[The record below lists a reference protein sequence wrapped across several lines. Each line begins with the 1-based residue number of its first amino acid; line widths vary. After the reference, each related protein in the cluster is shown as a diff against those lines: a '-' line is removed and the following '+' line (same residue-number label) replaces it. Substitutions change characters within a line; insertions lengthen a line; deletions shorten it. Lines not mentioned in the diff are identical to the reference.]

1 MQPHELDRLLTR
13 MLEAYGPVSDLNFT
27 ANKPPQVE
35 LNGQLVPVTT
45 DPPIERLTPFQTE
58 AVALALI
65 GSDRRLTE
73 TFVRTGSCDLP
84 YALGT
89 TARFRVNIFQQRGQT
104 SIVLRRLA
112 SEVPTIEGMG
122 LPPVIRKLSEP
133 RNGLILVT
141 GATGSGKSTTLAAV
155 LDIINENKAVHVVT
169 LEDPVEFVFPVK
181 KATFNQRELGTDFD
195 SFANGL
201 RAAMRQAPK
210 VILVGEMRDR
220 ETLEIGLSAAETG
233 HLVMSTLHTMNAG
246 QTINRMLGMFD
257 KDEERMMRMRLA
269 DTLRWIVCQ
278 RLLPKVG
285 GGRVAALE
293 VMGMNLRVEE
303 VILNGESEGKT
314 YYEIIQ
320 DGETL
325 GMQTFD
331 THILQLFREGLIT
344 EETALSYASRRS
356 VVARGLDQ
364 YKAGKGEKT
373 SDIDGLAMD
382 AEYAKPSDPRQRRR
396 AVPHHE
402 ESGDERHLSRLHG
415 YSHDSRRA
423 GAQGQSGNR
432 RLPPLQGAHL
442 HRHDGGRSAAR
453 SPHARRTAARRRA
466 RGLPGAG
473 AAARARMREC
483 PRGASAG
490 HRHPEAD
497 RLRPALLQGLRRS
510 HRAVAPLRLR
520 HCRLE

>member
-13 MLEAYGPVSDLNFT
+13 MLEAYGSVSDLNFT

-73 TFVRTGSCDLP
+73 TFVRTGSCDLS
-84 YALGT
+84 YALGA

-104 SIVLRRLA
+104 SVVLRRLA

-122 LPPVIRKLSEP
+122 LPPVIKKLSEL

-155 LDIINENKAVHVVT
+155 LDIVNENKAVHIVT

-195 SFANGL
+195 NFANGL

-220 ETLEIGLSAAETG
+220 ETLEIGLAAAETG
-233 HLVMSTLHTMNAG
+233 HLVMSTLHTMDAG
-246 QTINRMLGMFD
+246 
-257 KDEERMMRMRLA
+257 RMRLA
-269 DTLRWIVCQ
+269 GTIRWIVCQ

-320 DGETL
+320 DGEAL

-331 THILQLFREGLIT
+331 THILQFFREGLIT
-344 EETALSYASRRS
+344 EETALSYASRKS

-364 YKAGKGEKT
+364 YKASKGEKT
-373 SDIDGLAMD
+373 SDIESLTMD
-382 AEYAKPSDPRQRRR
+382 AEYAKPSD
-396 AVPHHE
+396 
-402 ESGDERHLSRLHG
+402 L
-415 YSHDSRRA
+415 
-423 GAQGQSGNR
+423 
-432 RLPPLQGAHL
+432 
-442 HRHDGGRSAAR
+442 
-453 SPHARRTAARRRA
+453 RRT
-466 RGLPGAG
+466 
-473 AAARARMREC
+473 
-483 PRGASAG
+483 PR
-490 HRHPEAD
+490 
-497 RLRPALLQGLRRS
+497 RPAS
-510 HRAVAPLRLR
+510 
-520 HCRLE
+520 